1 MKVLQLT
8 NKNILAVAENS
19 YMPLGITT
27 VKYQL
32 DNCNYSCPQIFT
44 VTSSVSDTLVVNK
57 GGTYRLDYSASLM
70 ASAIG
75 TVTLNVLVNGV
86 SMYTVS
92 ATATAA
98 SDLINLTIPLDIYIP
113 CNCNSAPNS
122 VPANIQIQNTG
133 VALTGGTSNLIITKY

>member
-8 NKNILAVAENS
+8 NRNILAVAADG

-32 DNCNYSCPQIFT
+32 ENCNCPQVFT
-44 VTSSVSDTLVVNK
+44 VTSSASDNLVINR
-57 GGTYRLDYSASLM
+57 GGTYRLDYNASLM
-70 ASAIG
+70 TSAAG
-75 TVTLNVLVNGV
+75 TVTLNVFVNGV

-92 ATATAA
+92 ATAAAA
-98 SDLINLTIPLDIYIP
+98 SDLLNITIPLDIYIP
-113 CNCNSAPNS
+113 CNCNSIPNS

-133 VALTGGTSNLIITKY
+133 IALTGGTSNLIITKY

>member
-8 NKNILAVAENS
+8 DKNILAVAANG

-32 DNCNYSCPQIFT
+32 DNCNCPQVFT
-44 VTSSVSDTLVVNK
+44 VASSASDTLVVNK

-70 ASAIG
+70 ASAVG
-75 TVTLNVLVNGV
+75 TVTLNVFVNGV

-98 SDLINLTIPLDIYIP
+98 SDLVNLTIPLDIYIP
-113 CNCNSAPNS
+113 CNCNSTPNS

>member
-8 NKNILAVAENS
+8 NKNIATVAADS

-27 VKYQL
+27 VRYQL
-32 DNCNYSCPQIFT
+32 DNCNCPQIFT
-44 VTSSVSDTLVVNK
+44 VTSSASDTLVVNR
-57 GGTYRLDYSASLM
+57 GGTYRLDYSASLL
-70 ASAIG
+70 ATAAG
-75 TVTLNVLVNGV
+75 TVTLNVFVNGV

-92 ATATAA
+92 ATAAA
-98 SDLINLTIPLDIYIP
+98 AADFVNITIPLDIYVP
-113 CNCNSAPNS
+113 CNCNSLPNS